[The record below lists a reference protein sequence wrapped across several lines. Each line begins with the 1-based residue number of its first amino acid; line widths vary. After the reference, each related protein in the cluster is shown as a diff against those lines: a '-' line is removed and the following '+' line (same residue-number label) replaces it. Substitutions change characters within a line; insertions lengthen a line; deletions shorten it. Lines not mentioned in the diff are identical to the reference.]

1 MKERKE
7 TAARKKLQEEARAK
21 RLARLFN
28 QDMSDTD
35 SQNSDEEAF
44 IVNLDRAAVN
54 TKIENIMDKVNV
66 HLQVEMNILKKWKD
80 KDLVNNLSAID
91 VNKPQGLRVIEL

>member
-1 MKERKE
+1 M
-7 TAARKKLQEEARAK
+7 
-21 RLARLFN
+21 
-28 QDMSDTD
+28 
-35 SQNSDEEAF
+35 
-44 IVNLDRAAVN
+44 N

-91 VNKPQGLRVIEL
+91 VNKP